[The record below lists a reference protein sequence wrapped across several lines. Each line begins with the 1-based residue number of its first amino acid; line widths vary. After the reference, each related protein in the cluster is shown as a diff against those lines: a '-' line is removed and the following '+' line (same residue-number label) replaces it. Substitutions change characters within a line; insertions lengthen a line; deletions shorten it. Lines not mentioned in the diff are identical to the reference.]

1 MKSVNWV
8 WHWVCH
14 VKWSIAIDMV
24 KTWVLTFP
32 GCGILG
38 FACAKLFLMIL

>member
-1 MKSVNWV
+1 MGVGAAHNPKG
-8 WHWVCH
+8 

-32 GCGILG
+32 GCGLMG
-38 FACAKLFLMIL
+38 YACAKLFLFIL